1 MAYTYVWLL
10 ISEFIFKKKSVIFFI
25 FLVKYIDLI
34 SRITSVYVVNEMELS
49 NYNWRK
55 RIL

>member
-1 MAYTYVWLL
+1 MAYKYVWLL

-34 SRITSVYVVNEMELS
+34 LRITSVYVVNEMELS